1 MIQLATQMGLWYFG
15 GDSDI
20 GGMIWMSTWQD
31 CINLQCGRIEQKG
44 THGDDEGES
53 VGDLVGIPV
62 GKSVGFAVLYVQI
75 KNENEI
81 DLEEKKKSE

>member
-31 CINLQCGRIEQKG
+31 CINLQCGRIKQKG
-44 THGDDEGES
+44 THGDTEGES
-53 VGDLVGIPV
+53 VGDLVGNSV
-62 GKSVGFAVLYVQI
+62 GNSVGFTVLHVQN

-81 DLEEKKKSE
+81 DLEERNE